1 MKRFAKTVVKVLMAY
16 SDVLKRDFP
25 NHVKAEDTACVLM
38 NNIQQTRIQLEKTY
52 VAMGGNSLESDAAQ
66 PLNELQSHLNVVLD
80 ELAHIFAVSF
90 NKRVD
95 VSVDSM
101 GKLLYEVKGG
111 GQGQAMSK
119 SEITAAAD
127 AILQPLMDL
136 LDGKTFQ
143 KIESP
148 LILFFTF
155 FFQGSLGM
163 YAQIC
168 DKSVLKR
175 LLKELWKIVIRS
187 LEKNIVLPPVTDRS
201 VHTILDT
208 CSFPKPLFS
217 L

>member
-25 NHVKAEDTACVLM
+25 NHVKDEATACVLM
-38 NNIQQTRIQLEKTY
+38 NNVQQTRIQLEKTY

-90 NKRVD
+90 NRRVD

-111 GQGQAMSK
+111 GQGQAVSK

-127 AILQPLMDL
+127 AVLQPLMDL
-136 LDGKTFQ
+136 LDGNITQFEGVEQ
-143 KIESP
+143 ENIY
-148 LILFFTF
+148 LA
-155 FFQGSLGM
+155 FFQVPFASML
-163 YAQIC
+163 I
-168 DKSVLKR
+168 SVISR
-175 LLKELWKIVIRS
+175 
-187 LEKNIVLPPVTDRS
+187 
-201 VHTILDT
+201 
-208 CSFPKPLFS
+208 C
-217 L
+217 